1 MSVRFK
7 IWALRHTSL
16 LESFWHI
23 LRPTY
28 SLLSFFLSLSLSLS
42 LIFHLSI
49 LYGYILSYTYDI
61 YWMRRYIYIY
71 TYIYIYILY
80 VACRYRF
87 PRFSGKMLRQRPK
100 INALPL
106 ICLLFGESCEAS
118 RHFDGSYPDPGKNIV
133 APGIAILMIWGVGL
147 NDWCC
152 APGSDSKEIGTVT
165 FTIHVN
171 VTSDFRA
178 RDGKKTS
185 SELA

>member
-28 SLLSFFLSLSLSLS
+28 SLLSFSLSLSLS
-42 LIFHLSI
+42 FSI
-49 LYGYILSYTYDI
+49 SLYYMDTYYHIHMIYIGWDD
-61 YWMRRYIYIY
+61 IYIY
-71 TYIYIYILY
+71 TYIYILY